1 MRMDLESEGTDLQ
14 NRAHGFGIRG
24 NVDFCYVTPGGL
36 RLNGFQVTE
45 NEWES
50 TQINYI
56 LEYTQGKTMTQ
67 LGLPNWDF
75 QRKS

>member
-45 NEWES
+45 NE
-50 TQINYI
+50 
-56 LEYTQGKTMTQ
+56 
-67 LGLPNWDF
+67 
-75 QRKS
+75 